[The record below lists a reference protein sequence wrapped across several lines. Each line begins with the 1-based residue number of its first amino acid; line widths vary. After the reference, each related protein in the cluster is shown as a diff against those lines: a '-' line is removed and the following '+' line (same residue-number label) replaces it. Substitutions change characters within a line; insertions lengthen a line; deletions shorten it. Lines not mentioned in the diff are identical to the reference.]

1 MKYKLKTIFFNSDLE
16 PKCNIC
22 NSILEFNEINS
33 KKDGRYLDIKKCFNI
48 GCETNHK
55 KLKNKDRWKSFL
67 PKDEFD
73 KISKKIYDNMLSN
86 NRLQISFWIK
96 KGYSIEEAKEK
107 IFEIQSDNSKK
118 VKNRFIVSKKNLQ
131 KIGYSDEEILNICQ
145 TPSMLSFWIKKGL
158 TEEEAK
164 IELNKSQSNAAKHV
178 DFEKRLLPSNV
189 EYWINRGFSEKDSK
203 LKVSEHQSTFS
214 KEKCIEKHGLEK
226 GIEIFTNRTE
236 KWRKSLTK
244 NGNLKI
250 GFSKISQDI
259 FNEIS
264 IKMNKYDFLFATNG
278 GEYRL
283 DKIDGGKWIYDF
295 VDIGNKKII
304 EFNGDMYHANPSIYS
319 SSETPH
325 PFRKNI
331 TSSDIWKK
339 DEAKLKAANDN
350 GFEILVIWDSE
361 FRKKSK
367 QDKEKVIQKCIDFLK
382 NKN

>member
-214 KEKCIEKHGLEK
+214 KEKCFEKYGEETGHIRWK
-226 GIEIFTNRTE
+226 NRQD
-236 KWRKSLTK
+236 KWQKSLYK
-244 NGNLKI
+244 NGNIKGGYSKVSQELFDTLSKHCECNLKYATKNSELVI
-250 GFSKISQDI
+250 RNDEK
-259 FNEIS
+259 NYY
-264 IKMNKYDFLFATNG
+264 YDFADMG
-278 GEYRL
+278 R
-283 DKIDGGKWIYDF
+283 
-295 VDIGNKKII
+295 KKII
-304 EFNGDMYHANPSIYS
+304 EYNGDQYHANPSKYES
-319 SSETPH
+319 NSYPH
-325 PFRKNI
+325 PYRKGKGCTSKDIWEYDLNKKNI
-331 TSSDIWKK
+331 AII
-339 DEAKLKAANDN
+339 N
-350 GFEILVIWDSE
+350 GYEYLTIWDSE
-361 FRKKSK
+361 YK
-367 QDKEKVIQKCIDFLK
+367 QNKEKVIQKCIDFLN
-382 NKN
+382 NK